1 MRIRLHLFSILVLSA
16 QLIVAQTPTLT
27 ENLLFPPQ
35 PIGSIREL
43 ELRIRGLSAQGVYKV
58 VRAPQSPF
66 EITSTIQDLVV
77 RGGEIRV
84 RVKCSPNVVGDFT
97 DEILLER
104 DPKTGPPA
112 ENTIRVRLNV
122 TAFRIERTEKIDFGS
137 IQVGDSVRRFVLF
150 RVGSVDEPRWE
161 YTRAPRAPFES
172 VTISGPIRRG
182 RDTLAFAFTF
192 RPTAA
197 GQFRDTVGIVRVDP
211 LGQRLDTSW
220 VLLNGSA
227 RPRPLRL
234 RLAAESEK
242 YDVRIGDTLTVN
254 TRLLA
259 DSPIDAPERL
269 QRLSYEIGY
278 NPTLLVPVLNFT
290 VPRESLSVRDGLQF
304 MKVSLETFTG
314 GSLLVDSSGVPV
326 GRLRFAVALGDAES
340 SPIRLD
346 SFLYVDRN
354 GFEQRPPTTP
364 SIVNITNVWRYQDGR
379 SRLVNPLQGTL
390 VLDVD
395 PNPVT
400 TTATLRARNVPTS
413 GGTLLISDAN
423 GRVAADL
430 TRLLR
435 EGQRDFTIA
444 ASGSADVVLP
454 RGTYYARLAVE
465 SQLGGTLLS
474 VVRLFIVQ

>member
-1 MRIRLHLFSILVLSA
+1 MRIRLHLFSIFLLSA

-27 ENLLFPPQ
+27 ENLFFPPM
-35 PIGSIREL
+35 PIGSSREL
-43 ELRIRGLSAQGVYKV
+43 ELRIRGLSTQGGYQVA
-58 VRAPQSPF
+58 RAPQSPF
-66 EITSTIQDLVV
+66 EITSTTQDLVV

-84 RVKCSPNVVGDFT
+84 RVKCSPGIEGDFS
-97 DEILLER
+97 DEILLECE
-104 DPKTGPPA
+104 PKSGPPA
-112 ENTIRVRLNV
+112 EKSIRVRLNA
-122 TAFRIERTEKIDFGS
+122 TAFRIERVEEIDFGS
-137 IQVGDSVRRFVLF
+137 IEVGDSARRFILF
-150 RVGSVDEPRWE
+150 RVGILDEPRWE

-172 VTISGPIRRG
+172 ATISGPIRRG
-182 RDTLAFAFTF
+182 KDTLAFVFAF
-192 RPTAA
+192 RPTAV
-197 GQFRDTVGIVRVDP
+197 GRYRDTVGIVRVGR
-211 LGQRLDTSW
+211 LGERLDTS
-220 VLLNGSA
+220 LLLLTGSA

-234 RLAAESEK
+234 RLAAESEQ

-254 TRLLA
+254 MRLVA
-259 DSPIDAPERL
+259 DTPIDAPERL

-290 VPRESLSVRDGLQF
+290 APSESLSVRDGLQF
-304 MKVSLETFTG
+304 MRISLETFTG

-326 GRLRFAVALGDAES
+326 GSLRFAVALGDAES
-340 SPIRLD
+340 SPLRLD

-354 GFEQRPPTTP
+354 GFEQRPPANS

-400 TTATLRARNVPTS
+400 TTATMRARNVPTS
-413 GGTLLISDAN
+413 GGTLIVTDAN
-423 GRVAADL
+423 GRVAVDL
-430 TRLLR
+430 TRVLR
-435 EGQRDFTIA
+435 DGQRDFTIA

>member
-1 MRIRLHLFSILVLSA
+1 MRIRLHLFSILLLSA
-16 QLIVAQTPTLT
+16 QLVVAQPLALT
-27 ENLLFPPQ
+27 ENLLFPPM
-35 PIGSIREL
+35 PIGSTREL
-43 ELRIRGLSAQGVYKV
+43 ELRVRGLSTQGLYKV
-58 VRAPQSPF
+58 VRAPRSPF
-66 EITSTIQDLVV
+66 EITSTAQDLVV

-84 RVKCSPNVVGDFT
+84 RVKCSPSIEGDFS
-97 DEILLER
+97 DEILLESE
-104 DPKTGPPA
+104 PKAVPPA
-112 ENTIRVRLNV
+112 QNTIKVRLNA
-122 TAFRIERTEKIDFGS
+122 TAFRIERTEEIDFGS
-137 IQVGDSVRRFVLF
+137 IEVGDSARRFMLF
-150 RVGSVDEPRWE
+150 RVVPFDEPRWE

-172 VTISGPIRRG
+172 ATISGPIRRG
-182 RDTLAFAFTF
+182 KDTLAFVFAF
-192 RPTAA
+192 RPTAV
-197 GQFRDTVGIVRVDP
+197 GRYRDTVGIVRVGR
-211 LGQRLDTSW
+211 LGERLDTAW
-220 VLLNGSA
+220 VLLSGSS

-234 RLAAESEK
+234 RLAAESEQ

-254 TRLLA
+254 MRLVA
-259 DSPIDAPERL
+259 DAPIDAPERL

-290 VPRESLSVRDGLQF
+290 VPRESLRVRDGLQF
-304 MKVSLETFTG
+304 MRISLETFTG

-326 GRLRFAVALGDAES
+326 GSLRFAVALGDAES
-340 SPIRLD
+340 SPLRLD
-346 SFLYVDRN
+346 SFLYIDRN

-364 SIVNITNVWRYQDGR
+364 STVNITNIWRYQDGR

-400 TTATLRARNVPTS
+400 TTATMRARNVPTS
-413 GGTLLISDAN
+413 GGTLLVTDAN
-423 GRVAADL
+423 GRIAADL
-430 TRLLR
+430 TRPLR
-435 EGQRDFTIA
+435 DGQRDFTIA